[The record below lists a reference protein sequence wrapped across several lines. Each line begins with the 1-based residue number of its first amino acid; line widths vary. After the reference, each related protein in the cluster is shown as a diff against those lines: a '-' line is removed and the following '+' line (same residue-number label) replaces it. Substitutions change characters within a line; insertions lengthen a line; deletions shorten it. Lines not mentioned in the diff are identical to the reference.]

1 MGIVRTE
8 CLDNRRHKRSIA
20 GIEDIVVVGEVVL
33 FLVICREPRFTW
45 HVNAETTA
53 APTKRDATIARK
65 KRIGWTTTK
74 WTICLLE
81 SMHKKCGNGYRQ
93 KMVGKKIS
101 DCGRGTHFS
110 APHFLPFWI
119 LDLRTE
125 HLLVSPCSRESRI
138 LSIVTGQESIRK
150 VGKKWLAKRYQT
162 VGGGPI
168 FAPHFLPF
176 RILDL
181 HTATSSCIAV

>member
-1 MGIVRTE
+1 MEEGVKELCLKAFFFEHLADHWARACSIIESDSVWGLFGQNG
-8 CLDNRRHKRSIA
+8 LDNRRHKRSIA

-65 KRIGWTTTK
+65 NGSVGRPQSGQSACSNRCIRSAET
-74 WTICLLE
+74 
-81 SMHKKCGNGYRQ
+81 GYRQ

-125 HLLVSPCSRESRI
+125 
-138 LSIVTGQESIRK
+138 
-150 VGKKWLAKRYQT
+150 
-162 VGGGPI
+162 
-168 FAPHFLPF
+168 
-176 RILDL
+176 
-181 HTATSSCIAV
+181 TSSCIAV